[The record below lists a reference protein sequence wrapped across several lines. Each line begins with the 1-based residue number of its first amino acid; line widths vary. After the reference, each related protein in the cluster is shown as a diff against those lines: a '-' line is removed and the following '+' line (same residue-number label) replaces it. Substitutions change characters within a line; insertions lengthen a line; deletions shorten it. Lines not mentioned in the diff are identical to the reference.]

1 MIKSNRIEKKRD
13 KQSRWVRQI
22 EQKFSDQWKNQ
33 KINTKE
39 VKIDEKIGAISTLY
53 LSLAFSEVVVSG
65 LVELLITEC
74 SVERRVGVD

>member
-74 SVERRVGVD
+74 SVDRRVGVD